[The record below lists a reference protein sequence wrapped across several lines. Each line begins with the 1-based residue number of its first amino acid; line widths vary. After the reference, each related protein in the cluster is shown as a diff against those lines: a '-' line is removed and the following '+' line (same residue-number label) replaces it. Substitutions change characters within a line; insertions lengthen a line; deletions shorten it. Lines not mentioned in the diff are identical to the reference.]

1 MDTSIEVLGVFIG
14 PGNLEEV
21 NWQRRIT
28 AYVLLYCSQGKAL
41 VINALALS
49 RISYVASLIH
59 VPPWVLQEVN
69 TPIYKFFWSG

>member
-1 MDTSIEVLGVFIG
+1 MDTSIEVLGVFVG

-21 NWQRRIT
+21 NLQRRII
-28 AYVLLYCSQGKAL
+28 ALEMSQGKAL
-41 VINALALS
+41 VISALALS